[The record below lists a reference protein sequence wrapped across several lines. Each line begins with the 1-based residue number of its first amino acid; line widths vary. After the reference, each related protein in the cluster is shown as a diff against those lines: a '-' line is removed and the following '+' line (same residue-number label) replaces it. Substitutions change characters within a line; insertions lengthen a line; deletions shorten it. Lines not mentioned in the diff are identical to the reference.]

1 MKYTLL
7 LFLAFIFSQCN
18 SKNSN
23 INGHQKKDNT
33 DKIKISL
40 SDSIFETMLINS
52 ALTIYNFTNDTV
64 KTGTDYSIEY
74 RSKNG

>member
-33 DKIKISL
+33 DKENIIK
-40 SDSIFETMLINS
+40 
-52 ALTIYNFTNDTV
+52 
-64 KTGTDYSIEY
+64 
-74 RSKNG
+74 